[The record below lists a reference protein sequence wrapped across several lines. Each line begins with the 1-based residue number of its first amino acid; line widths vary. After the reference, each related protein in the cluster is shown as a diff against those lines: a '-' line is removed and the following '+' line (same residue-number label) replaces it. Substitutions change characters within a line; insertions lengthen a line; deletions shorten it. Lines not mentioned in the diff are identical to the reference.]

1 MERLISFFNPLNL
14 RKLLIVFVAGI
25 TLLVSTACSNANT
38 AEPRANR
45 PNDISVQAGANNNP
59 YTMGNDTQGKPVPSS
74 DYGNQAYKNQ
84 HSDASTTL
92 PWSNLVATSVVDQ
105 DTSGLLYKTDE
116 QYQNQQNN
124 PSVSNQERTYQT
136 ESIPATR
143 QPSINRTNPKEGIL
157 EGIGEQFSEASKF
170 LREDTRS
177 AVQNAQSRTN
187 TGSNDVVGRQ
197 SEQDK

>member
-1 MERLISFFNPLNL
+1 MERLILFFKPLNL

-59 YTMGNDTQGKPVPSS
+59 YTMGNDTQGKSVPNSQ
-74 DYGNQAYKNQ
+74 YGNQAYKNQ
-84 HSDASTTL
+84 HSDASGTL
-92 PWSNLVATSVVDQ
+92 PWNNLIATSVVEQ
-105 DTSGLLYKTDE
+105 DRSGLLYKTNE
-116 QYQNQQNN
+116 QYQDEQTN
-124 PSVSNQERTYQT
+124 PSYSNQERTYQT

-170 LREDTRS
+170 LKEDTRS
-177 AVQNAQSRTN
+177 SIQNAQTRAN
-187 TGSNDVVGRQ
+187 TGSNDSVARQ
-197 SEQDK
+197 SEQD